1 MLSFNMAYRPY
12 MWRKNN
18 PEKRKE
24 QNKREKIRRTLRKK
38 GILPP
43 HGEPMTEEQ
52 QKIYDEIGNND
63 FSYWDS
69 IKDLRFSQTQDP
81 ETQRTKIKSKEYI
94 VWYRSKEHA
103 KIRNKEFNIEV
114 EDVIIPEYCPYFGF
128 KLETDVK
135 KFNNPNYYTIDR
147 IDSSKGYI
155 KGNIQVI
162 SRLANTM
169 KNSATEDEL
178 IKFAESIIKIHKS

>member
-1 MLSFNMAYRPY
+1 MAYRPY

-24 QNKREKIRRTLRKK
+24 QNKRERIRHTLRKK

-94 VWYRSKEHA
+94 VWYRSKENA
-103 KIRNKEFNIEV
+103 KSRNKEFNIEV
-114 EDVIIPEYCPYFGF
+114 EDVVIPEYCPYLGI

-135 KFNNPNYYTIDR
+135 KFSSPNYYTIDR

-162 SRLANTM
+162 SHLANMM

-178 IKFAESIIKIHKS
+178 IKFAESVIKIHKS

>member
-1 MLSFNMAYRPY
+1 MAYRPY

-18 PEKRKE
+18 PEKRQE
-24 QNKREKIRRTLRKK
+24 QNKREKIRRNLRKR

-52 QKIYDEIGNND
+52 QKIYNDIGNND
-63 FSYWDS
+63 FSYWDN
-69 IKDLRFSQTQDP
+69 IKDLRFSQPQLP
-81 ETQRTKIKSKEYI
+81 ETQRTDIKSKEYI
-94 VWYRSKEHA
+94 VWYRSKENA

-114 EDVIIPEYCPYFGF
+114 EDVIIPEFCPYFGF
-128 KLETDVK
+128 RLETNIK
-135 KFNNPNYYTIDR
+135 HFNNPNYYTIDR

-155 KGNIQVI
+155 KGNVQVI

-178 IKFAESIIKIHKS
+178 IKFAEGVLKIHKTSFS